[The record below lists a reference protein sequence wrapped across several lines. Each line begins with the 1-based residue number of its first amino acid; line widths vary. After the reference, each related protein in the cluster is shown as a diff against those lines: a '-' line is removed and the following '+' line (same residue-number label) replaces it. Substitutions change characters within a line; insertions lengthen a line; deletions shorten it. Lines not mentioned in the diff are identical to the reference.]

1 MGTVIVGTVN
11 TLVSKI
17 LLSQSFRVNVIVNIF
32 LANTIYYHL
41 HILDSL
47 YDVFSLSNIFEIR
60 EFSVIKVTSDSP
72 FFNTVTFLYAPQGQR
87 GTATMSA

>member
-1 MGTVIVGTVN
+1 M
-11 TLVSKI
+11 
-17 LLSQSFRVNVIVNIF
+17 F
-32 LANTIYYHL
+32 LASTLYYHL

-60 EFSVIKVTSDSP
+60 EFSVIKVTNDWP

-87 GTATMSA
+87 GTPTMSARPAEGQHFL